1 MNSVQKWFIIAFQP
15 AYMPGQIYFQYVVP
29 REVEER
35 PHTCYVCL
43 FDRGFSEPSRCF
55 QSMRRTNYSWTVPG
69 AFDFARTWSCL
80 FSVLTLCECK
90 AFKTVIT
97 L

>member
-1 MNSVQKWFIIAFQP
+1 MNLVQKWFIIAFQP

-43 FDRGFSEPSRCF
+43 FDRGFSEPSNPCGELITLGLCLERSILRAHGAVCF
-55 QSMRRTNYSWTVPG
+55 QS
-69 AFDFARTWSCL
+69 
-80 FSVLTLCECK
+80 
-90 AFKTVIT
+90 
-97 L
+97 